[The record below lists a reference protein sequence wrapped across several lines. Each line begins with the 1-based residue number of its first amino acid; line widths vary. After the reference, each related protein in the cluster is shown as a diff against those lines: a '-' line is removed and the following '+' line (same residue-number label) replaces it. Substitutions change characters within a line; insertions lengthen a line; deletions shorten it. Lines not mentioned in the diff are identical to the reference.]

1 MNDHPLKVEHHNT
14 TSDGGSIASKD
25 YEDRYFQDNGFDE
38 SKEVYIGG
46 NNLEERWESF
56 SGSCFTIGELG
67 FGLGLNFL
75 TTMHCW
81 LKKERSFNLDYI
93 GIDKKIL
100 EKKNLV
106 LLEEAF
112 PNLKKEINIFKE
124 CDVVGHNG
132 FECISIP
139 DLKIRLIL
147 VTEDVQKAIN
157 DICISN
163 IDAWFLDGFDPKK
176 NPEMWT
182 EDVLKAVFDLSSSDS
197 SFSSFTSVGRIR
209 RALLENGFE
218 VNKVPGFGTKRH
230 RIVGRKFEENKKSLD
245 IEYFDMEN
253 LYKTKDDY
261 TANEIEV
268 FIDENKD
275 QLKREYIDFKYVIL
289 NPKNLIGIEEFNQEF
304 FDEIDSIENKISQGS
319 TFDTILEDINVDII
333 EVNEF
338 APSSSKQINEDLI
351 YSKKTSKIDLIESGD
366 NFLLYNIDN
375 QYDRAPDLNDEIIK
389 GEIVELIYQKGKF
402 DYNREIIEEIQ
413 KKKFDNSKFEELAGS
428 NKEYSSINSIEDD
441 KLIDIN
447 SVKMLYALPVN
458 SFALVNKEDK
468 IYLVKITGTNKNSFN
483 KTDEKYLKF
492 VNSQNTNNRKSILQ
506 SYDQLLNDK
515 YQVQLNQKT
524 IDRVKNYFK

>member
-1 MNDHPLKVEHHNT
+1 MIEKLKNLGWKQFGGLVLIVIIIIAFGFGGFGGGFSTNNQNNIAKINKTNVT
-14 TSDGGSIASKD
+14 TQDFIDYVNQSGISQEAIRDNLENNIIEELLSGLISTTLIDLEIEDFDISINERTILKNIKENKNFHD
-25 YEDRYFQDNGFDE
+25 ENGTFQRIKYEKFLL
-38 SKEVYIGG
+38 S
-46 NNLEERWESF
+46 NNLSATMFELQLKNRELQKHLF
-56 SGSCFTIGELG
+56 DFIGAGTITP
-67 FGLGLNFL
+67 NFL
-75 TTMHCW
+75 
-81 LKKERSFNLDYI
+81 I
-93 GIDKKIL
+93 
-100 EKKNLV
+100 EK
-106 LLEEAF
+106 
-112 PNLKKEINIFKE
+112 
-124 CDVVGHNG
+124 
-132 FECISIP
+132 
-139 DLKIRLIL
+139 
-147 VTEDVQKAIN
+147 
-157 DICISN
+157 
-163 IDAWFLDGFDPKK
+163 
-176 NPEMWT
+176 
-182 EDVLKAVFDLSSSDS
+182 
-197 SFSSFTSVGRIR
+197 
-209 RALLENGFE
+209 
-218 VNKVPGFGTKRH
+218 
-230 RIVGRKFEENKKSLD
+230 KFEENNKSLN

-319 TFDTILEDINVDII
+319 TFDTILADINVDII

-338 APSSSKQINEDLI
+338 APSSNKQINEDLI
-351 YSKKTSKIDLIESGD
+351 YSKKASKIDLIENGD

-492 VNSQNTNNRKSILQ
+492 VNSENTNNRKSILQ

>member
-1 MNDHPLKVEHHNT
+1 MIEKLKNLGWKQL
-14 TSDGGSIASKD
+14 GGLVLIVIIIIA
-25 YEDRYFQDNGFDE
+25 F
-38 SKEVYIGG
+38 
-46 NNLEERWESF
+46 
-56 SGSCFTIGELG
+56 G
-67 FGLGLNFL
+67 FGGFGGGFSTNNQNNIAKINKTNV
-75 TTMHCW
+75 TTQDFIDYVNQSGISQ
-81 LKKERSFNLDYI
+81 EAIRDNLDNNI
-93 GIDKKIL
+93 IEELLSGLISTTLIDL
-100 EKKNLV
+100 EIK
-106 LLEEAF
+106 
-112 PNLKKEINIFKE
+112 
-124 CDVVGHNG
+124 D
-132 FECISIP
+132 
-139 DLKIRLIL
+139 
-147 VTEDVQKAIN
+147 
-157 DICISN
+157 
-163 IDAWFLDGFDPKK
+163 
-176 NPEMWT
+176 
-182 EDVLKAVFDLSSSDS
+182 FDLSINERTILKNIKENKNFHD
-197 SFSSFTSVGRIR
+197 
-209 RALLENGFE
+209 ENGAFQRIKYEKFLLSNNLSAPMFE
-218 VNKVPGFGTKRH
+218 LKLKNRELQKHLFDFIGAGTITPNFLIEK
-230 RIVGRKFEENKKSLD
+230 KFEENNKSLD

-253 LYKTKDDY
+253 LYKTKADY

-333 EVNEF
+333 KVNEF
-338 APSSSKQINEDLI
+338 TPSSSKQINEDLI
-351 YSKKTSKIDLIESGD
+351 YSKKTSKIDLIENGD

>member
-1 MNDHPLKVEHHNT
+1 MIEKLKNLGWKQF
-14 TSDGGSIASKD
+14 GGLVLIVIIIIA
-25 YEDRYFQDNGFDE
+25 F
-38 SKEVYIGG
+38 
-46 NNLEERWESF
+46 
-56 SGSCFTIGELG
+56 G
-67 FGLGLNFL
+67 FGGFGGGFSTNNQNNIAKINKTNV
-75 TTMHCW
+75 TTQDFIDYVNQSGISQ
-81 LKKERSFNLDYI
+81 EAIRDNLDNNI
-93 GIDKKIL
+93 IEELLSGLISTTLIDL
-100 EKKNLV
+100 EIK
-106 LLEEAF
+106 
-112 PNLKKEINIFKE
+112 
-124 CDVVGHNG
+124 D
-132 FECISIP
+132 
-139 DLKIRLIL
+139 
-147 VTEDVQKAIN
+147 
-157 DICISN
+157 
-163 IDAWFLDGFDPKK
+163 
-176 NPEMWT
+176 
-182 EDVLKAVFDLSSSDS
+182 FDLSINEKTILKNIKENKNFHD
-197 SFSSFTSVGRIR
+197 
-209 RALLENGFE
+209 ENGTFQRIKYEKFLLSNNLSAPMFE
-218 VNKVPGFGTKRH
+218 LQLKNRELQKHLFDFIGAGTITPNFLIEK
-230 RIVGRKFEENKKSLD
+230 KFEENNKSLD

-413 KKKFDNSKFEELAGS
+413 NKKFDNSKFEELTGS

>member
-1 MNDHPLKVEHHNT
+1 MIEKLKNLSWKQFGGLVLIVIIIIAFGFGGFGGGFSTNNQNNIAKINKTNVT
-14 TSDGGSIASKD
+14 TQDFID
-25 YEDRYFQDNGFDE
+25 YVNQSGISQEAIRD
-38 SKEVYIGG
+38 
-46 NNLEERWESF
+46 NLENNIIEELL
-56 SGSCFTIGELG
+56 SGLIS
-67 FGLGLNFL
+67 
-75 TTMHCW
+75 TT
-81 LKKERSFNLDYI
+81 L
-93 GIDKKIL
+93 IDL
-100 EKKNLV
+100 EIK
-106 LLEEAF
+106 
-112 PNLKKEINIFKE
+112 
-124 CDVVGHNG
+124 D
-132 FECISIP
+132 
-139 DLKIRLIL
+139 
-147 VTEDVQKAIN
+147 
-157 DICISN
+157 
-163 IDAWFLDGFDPKK
+163 
-176 NPEMWT
+176 
-182 EDVLKAVFDLSSSDS
+182 FDLSINERTILKNIKENKNFHD
-197 SFSSFTSVGRIR
+197 
-209 RALLENGFE
+209 ENGTFQRIKYEKFLLSNNLSAPMFE
-218 VNKVPGFGTKRH
+218 LQLKNRELQKHLFDFIGAGTITPNFLIEK
-230 RIVGRKFEENKKSLD
+230 KFEENNKSLD
-245 IEYFDMEN
+245 IEFFDMEN

-351 YSKKTSKIDLIESGD
+351 YSKKVSKIDLIESGD

-413 KKKFDNSKFEELAGS
+413 NKKFDNSKFEELAGS

-447 SVKMLYALPVN
+447 SIKMLYALPVN

>member
-1 MNDHPLKVEHHNT
+1 MIEKLKNLGWKQFGGLVLIVIIIIAFGFGGFGGGFSTNNQNNIAKINKTNVT
-14 TSDGGSIASKD
+14 TQNFMD
-25 YEDRYFQDNGFDE
+25 YVNQSGISAEAIR
-38 SKEVYIGG
+38 
-46 NNLEERWESF
+46 NNLDNNIIEELL
-56 SGSCFTIGELG
+56 SGLIS
-67 FGLGLNFL
+67 
-75 TTMHCW
+75 TT
-81 LKKERSFNLDYI
+81 L
-93 GIDKKIL
+93 IDL
-100 EKKNLV
+100 EVKD
-106 LLEEAF
+106 F
-112 PNLKKEINIFKE
+112 
-124 CDVVGHNG
+124 D
-132 FECISIP
+132 ISINEKTI
-139 DLKIRLIL
+139 LKTIK
-147 VTEDVQKAIN
+147 EN
-157 DICISN
+157 
-163 IDAWFLDGFDPKK
+163 K
-176 NPEMWT
+176 NFH
-182 EDVLKAVFDLSSSDS
+182 D
-197 SFSSFTSVGRIR
+197 
-209 RALLENGFE
+209 ENGVFQRIKYEKFLLSNNMSAQMFE
-218 VNKVPGFGTKRH
+218 LKLKNRELQKHLFDFIGAGTVTPSFLIEK
-230 RIVGRKFEENKKSLD
+230 KFEENNKSLD

-253 LYKTKDDY
+253 VYKTKDDY

-319 TFDTILEDINVDII
+319 TFDTILKDINVDII

-338 APSSSKQINEDLI
+338 VPSSSKQINEDLI
-351 YSKKTSKIDLIESGD
+351 YSKKASKIDLIENGD

-413 KKKFDNSKFEELAGS
+413 NKKFDNSKFEELVGS

-447 SVKMLYALPVN
+447 SVKMLYALPIN